1 MSRTVKLSRLPTFL
15 ETLDYPLSRRRI
27 AGEVDDVTLL
37 MADGEAPLDT
47 VVDRLSSNRFESSS
61 ELEAE
66 LYQFLPI
73 EAVGEPGQ
81 AEGDA

>member
-15 ETLDYPLSRRRI
+15 ETLDYPLSRSRV

-37 MADGEAPLDT
+37 LADGEADLAS
-47 VVDRLSSNRFESSS
+47 VVDDLHSEQFATSG

-81 AEGDA
+81 SEGDA